1 MDNVTSTM
9 HYYPSKELI
18 GDYIRGVIGV
28 VICATPIVL
37 TGSMPVAGWILGF
50 LVLLFAG
57 FIIRTAL
64 RHYTRIKMDDLGL
77 TSSGI
82 MTKQIAW
89 PDISRV
95 KMRYYSTKRDR
106 TEGWMQLKITG
117 ARGRTIEMDS
127 ILTDFQSIINKLG
140 TAAVQASA
148 AMDETTRANFALMGI
163 DLLELANEEPGEGTE

>member
-1 MDNVTSTM
+1 MVTSTM

-18 GDYIRGVIGV
+18 GDYVRGAIGMA
-28 VICATPIVL
+28 ICATPIIL

-64 RHYTRIKMDDLGL
+64 RHYNRIGMDDTGL
-77 TSSGI
+77 TSFGI
-82 MTKQIAW
+82 ARKQVTWTEI
-89 PDISRV
+89 RKV

-106 TEGWMQLKITG
+106 TEGWMQLKVTG
-117 ARGRTIEMDS
+117 QRGQTIEMDS
-127 ILTDFQSIINKLG
+127 ILTEFQSIITRLG
-140 TAAVQASA
+140 AAAVSAGA

-163 DLLELANEEPGEGTE
+163 DLLELANEEPGETTA

>member
-1 MDNVTSTM
+1 MVTSTM

-18 GDYIRGVIGV
+18 GDYIRGAIGV

-37 TGSMPVAGWILGF
+37 TGSMPVAGWILGV

-64 RHYTRIKMDDLGL
+64 RHYTRVAMDDLGL

-82 MTKQIAW
+82 IRKQIAW
-89 PDISRV
+89 TDVSKV

-117 ARGRTIEMDS
+117 QRGRTIEMDS
-127 ILTDFQSIINKLG
+127 ILTDFQSIISKLG
-140 TAAVQASA
+140 TAAVQAGA
-148 AMDETTRANFALMGI
+148 IMDETTRANFALMGI
-163 DLLELANEEPGEGTE
+163 DLLELANAEPEDTVE